1 MAERLTVVNTWGG
14 PIAEDFERPRTAGC
28 RAVLRA
34 GHPAPLSDDDATELA
49 RVLAALADPV
59 RLRLL
64 SLVASQ
70 TEICSCNLEG
80 PLGKSQPT
88 ISHHTRVLA
97 EAGLLVGEKRG
108 RWTWWRVEPGR
119 LAAVRA
125 ALGG

>member
-1 MAERLTVVNTWGG
+1 MPKILSVQEV
-14 PIAEDFERPRTAGC
+14 P
-28 RAVLRA
+28 AVGLCCAPVTR
-34 GHPAPLSDDDATELA
+34 APLSDDDATELA

-80 PLGKSQPT
+80 PLAKSQPT

-108 RWTWWRVEPGR
+108 RWTWWRVDQGR